1 MPRDYENE
9 TVEVSLRIVAYIY
22 RGKGHD
28 MKVGEN
34 AVGAFAG
41 IINSTTE
48 FYLEQGFLDIGD
60 HKGK

>member
-1 MPRDYENE
+1 
-9 TVEVSLRIVAYIY
+9 
-22 RGKGHD
+22 

-34 AVGAFAG
+34 TAGAFAG

-60 HKGK
+60 HKGKYFSYDFRAACAINY